1 MDYNEQFKLNTRRWL
16 AWGIAGMAAL
26 VLAFIAVWG
35 AVTSQLALVTL
46 AGGGLLAELGTVI
59 GFYFGKKASEE

>member
-16 AWGIAGMAAL
+16 AWVLVGMAAL

-46 AGGGLLAELGTVI
+46 AGGGLLAELATVV